1 MAAYKTLNSQD
12 IIISP
17 LEVSKGFSF
26 EGNAL
31 TASNVAIDRYLGNKF
46 APQESTG
53 YITEYSQSAIYYQTQ
68 QLYYSNFVSSSN
80 GNVQKANILKINDLS
95 LLFSVLSCLIRSAI
109 ISSS

>member
-31 TASNVAIDRYLGNKF
+31 TASDVGIDRYLGNKF
-46 APQESTG
+46 AVQSSTG
-53 YITEYSQSAIYYQTQ
+53 YITEYSQSAIYFQTFYQ
-68 QLYYSNFVSSSN
+68 
-80 GNVQKANILKINDLS
+80 
-95 LLFSVLSCLIRSAI
+95 
-109 ISSS
+109 